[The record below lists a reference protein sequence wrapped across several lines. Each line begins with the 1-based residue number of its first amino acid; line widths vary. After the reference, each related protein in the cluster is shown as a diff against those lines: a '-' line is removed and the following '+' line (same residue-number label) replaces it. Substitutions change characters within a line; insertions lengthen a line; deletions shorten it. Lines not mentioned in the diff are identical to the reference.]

1 MSNVPAEL
9 SYTSEHEWVSA
20 LTAEGTVRVGITDH
34 AQDALGDVVYVDLP
48 SVGDSVAAEDSFGE
62 IESTKSVS
70 DLFAPIAGEIVAV
83 NEGLED
89 DPALVNSDPYGE
101 GWIIEIRPENADDL
115 ANGLESFSRENVD
128 SDFHAEIYKVGSLI
142 TAKVK
147 IGGREVTISDDGKR

>member
-70 DLFAPIAGEIVAV
+70 DLFAPISGEIVAV

-101 GWIIEIRPENADDL
+101 GWIVEIRPENADDL
-115 ANGLESFSRENVD
+115 ANLLD
-128 SDFHAEIYKVGSLI
+128 AEAYKAEL
-142 TAKVK
+142 AKL
-147 IGGREVTISDDGKR
+147 

>member
-1 MSNVPAEL
+1 MRTTPCAGR
-9 SYTSEHEWVSA
+9 SA
-20 LTAEGTVRVGITDH
+20 LRKITLKGHRCYEQRSRRTLVHAEGTVRVGITDH

-83 NEGLED
+83 NEALED

-115 ANGLESFSRENVD
+115 ANLLD
-128 SDFHAEIYKVGSLI
+128 AEAYKAEL
-142 TAKVK
+142 AKL
-147 IGGREVTISDDGKR
+147 